1 MAQKKLLL
9 VLVALIPMFLMA
21 SSRAEERVELLAEK
35 VAEADRDRLKGIMEK
50 SREIVMSAIA
60 EKYRE
65 LLMLRG
71 QQQDG
76 LTEHNSLR
84 GLDEQ
89 GRNYRDSSTLKV
101 FVSSSMSTEL
111 LKTYVKEAK
120 RYGAVLV
127 FNGLPGNSWV
137 KLNKTVME
145 MVEDQEGVGIQIDP
159 EEFDRFNIKTVPAF
173 VLIKEAD
180 WITGTSEEMVEDR
193 VIYDKVTG
201 NIGTEAALRLF
212 AEQGELDAMARAKA
226 ENAGND

>member
-1 MAQKKLLL
+1 MAQKKLLFMVTVLIFIFSL
-9 VLVALIPMFLMA
+9 VNTN
-21 SSRAEERVELLAEK
+21 AEAGEELLAEK
-35 VAEADRDRLKGIMEK
+35 VAVADREGFKGLIEK
-50 SREIVMSAIA
+50 SREIVMGTIA

-65 LLMLRG
+65 LLMLR

-89 GRNYRDSSTLKV
+89 GRNYRDSATLKV

-111 LKTYVKEAK
+111 LKTYVKEAR
-120 RYGAVLV
+120 RYGGVLV
-127 FNGLPGNSWV
+127 FNGLPDNSWV
-137 KLNKTVME
+137 KLNNMIME
-145 MVEDQEGVGIQIDP
+145 IVEDQEGVGIQIDP
-159 EEFDRFNIKTVPAF
+159 EEFDRFDIKTVPAF
-173 VLIKEAD
+173 VLIKESD
-180 WITGTSEEMVEDR
+180 WITGTSKEMAENR

-212 AEQGELDAMARAKA
+212 AEQGELGAMAQAKS

>member
-212 AEQGELDAMARAKA
+212 AEQGELGAMARAKA
-226 ENAGND
+226 GNAGND

>member
-1 MAQKKLLL
+1 MAQKKLLFMVT
-9 VLVALIPMFLMA
+9 VLIFIF
-21 SSRAEERVELLAEK
+21 SSVNTNAEAGEELLAEK
-35 VAEADRDRLKGIMEK
+35 VAVADRERFKGIIDK
-50 SREIVMSAIA
+50 SREIVMNAIA

-89 GRNYRDSSTLKV
+89 GRNYRDSSILKV
-101 FVSSSMSTEL
+101 FVSSSMGTEL
-111 LKTYVKEAK
+111 LKTYAKEAR
-120 RYGAVLV
+120 RYGGVLV
-127 FNGLPGNSWV
+127 FNGLPDHSWV
-137 KLNKTVME
+137 KLNKTVTE
-145 MVEDQEGVGIQIDP
+145 IVGNEEGVGIQIDP

-180 WITGTSEEMVEDR
+180 WITGTSEEMAEDR

-212 AEQGELDAMARAKA
+212 AEQGELGAMARAKA

>member
-1 MAQKKLLL
+1 MAQKKLLFMVAVVIFILFL
-9 VLVALIPMFLMA
+9 VNTN
-21 SSRAEERVELLAEK
+21 AEAKAELLVEHVAEK
-35 VAEADRDRLKGIMEK
+35 DKNYFKDIAHESQA
-50 SREIVMSAIA
+50 IVMSTIA

-65 LLMLRG
+65 LLMLR

-76 LTEHNSLR
+76 LAEHNSLTD
-84 GLDEQ
+84 LDEQ
-89 GRNYRDSSTLKV
+89 GRNYRDSYTLKV
-101 FVSSSMSTEL
+101 FVSSSMGKEL
-111 LKTYVKEAK
+111 LKTYVKEA
-120 RYGAVLV
+120 RSYGGVLV
-127 FNGLPGNSWV
+127 FNGLPDNSWV
-137 KLNKTVME
+137 KLNNMIME
-145 MVEDQEGVGIQIDP
+145 IVEDQEGVGIQIDP

-212 AEQGELDAMARAKA
+212 AEQGELGAMARAKA

>member
-1 MAQKKLLL
+1 MAQKKLLFMVTVLIFIFSL
-9 VLVALIPMFLMA
+9 VNTN
-21 SSRAEERVELLAEK
+21 AEAGEELLAEK
-35 VAEADRDRLKGIMEK
+35 VAVADREGFKGLIEK
-50 SREIVMSAIA
+50 SREIVMGTIA

-65 LLMLRG
+65 LLMLR

-89 GRNYRDSSTLKV
+89 GRNYRDSATLKV

-111 LKTYVKEAK
+111 LKTYVKEAR
-120 RYGAVLV
+120 RYGGVLV
-127 FNGLPGNSWV
+127 FNGLPDNSWV
-137 KLNKTVME
+137 KLNNMIME
-145 MVEDQEGVGIQIDP
+145 IVEDQEGVGIQIDP

-173 VLIKEAD
+173 VLIKESD
-180 WITGTSEEMVEDR
+180 WITGTSKEMAEDR

-212 AEQGELDAMARAKA
+212 AEQGELGAMARAKA

>member
-1 MAQKKLLL
+1 MAQKKLLFMVAVVIFILFL
-9 VLVALIPMFLMA
+9 VNTNAEAKAELLV
-21 SSRAEERVELLAEK
+21 EHLAEK
-35 VAEADRDRLKGIMEK
+35 DKNYFKDIAHESQA
-50 SREIVMSAIA
+50 IVMSTIA

-65 LLMLRG
+65 LLMLR

-76 LTEHNSLR
+76 LAEHNSLTD
-84 GLDEQ
+84 LDEQ

-137 KLNKTVME
+137 KLNNMIME
-145 MVEDQEGVGIQIDP
+145 IVEDQEGVGIQIDP

-180 WITGTSEEMVEDR
+180 WITGTSKEMAEDR

-212 AEQGELDAMARAKA
+212 AEQGELGAMVRAKA
-226 ENAGND
+226 EKAGND

>member
-1 MAQKKLLL
+1 MAQKKLLFMVAVVIFILFL
-9 VLVALIPMFLMA
+9 VNTN
-21 SSRAEERVELLAEK
+21 AEAKAELLVEYVAEK
-35 VAEADRDRLKGIMEK
+35 DKNYFKDIAHESQA
-50 SREIVMSAIA
+50 IVMSTIA

-65 LLMLRG
+65 LLMLR

-76 LTEHNSLR
+76 LAEHNSLTD
-84 GLDEQ
+84 LDEH

-145 MVEDQEGVGIQIDP
+145 IVEDQEGVGIQIDP

-180 WITGTSEEMVEDR
+180 QITGTSEEMVEDS

-212 AEQGELDAMARAKA
+212 AEQGELDAMAQAKA

>member
-1 MAQKKLLL
+1 M
-9 VLVALIPMFLMA
+9 ALIPMFLMA

-212 AEQGELDAMARAKA
+212 AEQGELGAMARAKA

>member
-9 VLVALIPMFLMA
+9 VLVALILVFLAA

-35 VAEADRDRLKGIMEK
+35 VAGADREGFKGIMEK

>member
-1 MAQKKLLL
+1 MVAVVIFILFLVNTNAEAKAELL
-9 VLVALIPMFLMA
+9 VEHV
-21 SSRAEERVELLAEK
+21 AEK
-35 VAEADRDRLKGIMEK
+35 DKNYFKDIAHESQA
-50 SREIVMSAIA
+50 IVMSTIA

-65 LLMLRG
+65 LLMLR

-76 LTEHNSLR
+76 LAEHNSLTD
-84 GLDEQ
+84 LDEQ

-101 FVSSSMSTEL
+101 FVSSSMGKEL
-111 LKTYVKEAK
+111 LKTYVKEA
-120 RYGAVLV
+120 RSYGGVLV
-127 FNGLPGNSWV
+127 FNGLPDNSWV
-137 KLNKTVME
+137 KLNNMIME
-145 MVEDQEGVGIQIDP
+145 IVEDQEGVGIQIDP

-212 AEQGELDAMARAKA
+212 AEQGELGAMARAKA

>member
-21 SSRAEERVELLAEK
+21 SSRAEEVGELLTEGA
-35 VAEADRDRLKGIMEK
+35 AEADRNVLKNIVEQ
-50 SREIVMSAIA
+50 SQEIVMSAIA

-65 LLMLRG
+65 LLMLR

-76 LTEHNSLR
+76 LTEHNSLTD
-84 GLDEQ
+84 LDEL
-89 GRNYRDSSTLKV
+89 GRKYRDSVTLKV

-111 LKTYVKEAK
+111 LKTYVKEAR
-120 RYGAVLV
+120 RYGGVLV

-137 KLNKTVME
+137 KLNNMIME
-145 MVEDQEGVGIQIDP
+145 IVEDQEGVGIQIDP

-173 VLIKEAD
+173 VLIKETD
-180 WITGTSEEMVEDR
+180 WITGTSEEMAEDR

-212 AEQGELDAMARAKA
+212 AEQGELGAMARAKA

>member
-1 MAQKKLLL
+1 MAQKKLLFMVAVVIFILFL
-9 VLVALIPMFLMA
+9 VNTNAEAKAELLV
-21 SSRAEERVELLAEK
+21 EHLAEK
-35 VAEADRDRLKGIMEK
+35 DKNYFKDIVHESHA
-50 SREIVMSAIA
+50 IVMSTIA

-65 LLMLRG
+65 LLMLR

-76 LTEHNSLR
+76 LAEHNSLTD
-84 GLDEQ
+84 LDEQ

-137 KLNKTVME
+137 KLNNMIME
-145 MVEDQEGVGIQIDP
+145 IVEDQEGVGIQIDP
-159 EEFDRFNIKTVPAF
+159 KEFDRFNIKTVPAF

-180 WITGTSEEMVEDR
+180 WITGTSKEMAEDR

-212 AEQGELDAMARAKA
+212 AEQGELGAMARAKA
-226 ENAGND
+226 ENGGND

>member
-1 MAQKKLLL
+1 MAQEKLLL
-9 VLVALIPMFLMA
+9 VLAALISLFLA
-21 SSRAEERVELLAEK
+21 VSSKAEVGEGLLAEH
-35 VAEADRDRLKGIMEK
+35 VAEADRDRLKGLIEK
-50 SREIVMSAIA
+50 SREIVMSTIA

-65 LLMLRG
+65 LLMLR
-71 QQQDG
+71 QQRDG
-76 LTEHNSLR
+76 VIENKDLTGSG
-84 GLDEQ
+84 GL
-89 GRNYRDSSTLKV
+89 GRNYRDSVTLKV

-137 KLNKTVME
+137 KLNNMIME
-145 MVEDQEGVGIQIDP
+145 IVEDQEGVGIQIDP

-173 VLIKEAD
+173 VLIKEAE
-180 WITGTSEEMVEDR
+180 WITGTSKQMAEDR

-212 AEQGELDAMARAKA
+212 AEQGELGAMARAKA
-226 ENAGND
+226 ENGGND

>member
-1 MAQKKLLL
+1 M
-9 VLVALIPMFLMA
+9 
-21 SSRAEERVELLAEK
+21 ELLAEK
-35 VAEADRDRLKGIMEK
+35 VAGADREGFKGIMEK

-65 LLMLRG
+65 LLMLRR

-89 GRNYRDSSTLKV
+89 GRNYRDSSILKV
-101 FVSSSMSTEL
+101 FVSSSMGTEL
-111 LKTYVKEAK
+111 LKTYAKESR
-120 RYGAVLV
+120 RYRGVLV
-127 FNGLPGNSWV
+127 FNGLPDNSWV

-145 MVEDQEGVGIQIDP
+145 IVGNEEGVGIQIDP

-180 WITGTSEEMVEDR
+180 WITGTSEEMAEDR

-212 AEQGELDAMARAKA
+212 AEQEELGAMAQAKA

>member
-21 SSRAEERVELLAEK
+21 CSRAEERVELLAEK

-212 AEQGELDAMARAKA
+212 AEQGELGAMARAKA

>member
-1 MAQKKLLL
+1 
-9 VLVALIPMFLMA
+9 
-21 SSRAEERVELLAEK
+21 
-35 VAEADRDRLKGIMEK
+35 
-50 SREIVMSAIA
+50 
-60 EKYRE
+60 
-65 LLMLRG
+65 MLRG

-84 GLDEQ
+84 CFDEQ

-101 FVSSSMSTEL
+101 FVSSSIGTEL

-120 RYGAVLV
+120 RYGAVLI
-127 FNGLPGNSWV
+127 FNGLPDNSWV
-137 KLNKTVME
+137 KLHNMIME
-145 MVEDQEGVGIQIDP
+145 IVEDQEGVGIQIDP

-180 WITGTSEEMVEDR
+180 RITGTSEEMVEDR

>member
-21 SSRAEERVELLAEK
+21 SSRAEEVGELLTEGA
-35 VAEADRDRLKGIMEK
+35 AEADRNVLKNIVEQ
-50 SREIVMSAIA
+50 SQEIVMSAIA

-65 LLMLRG
+65 LLMLR

-76 LTEHNSLR
+76 LAEHNSLTD
-84 GLDEQ
+84 LDEL
-89 GRNYRDSSTLKV
+89 GRKYRDSVTLKV

-111 LKTYVKEAK
+111 LKTYVKGAR
-120 RYGAVLV
+120 RYGGVLV

-137 KLNKTVME
+137 KLNNMIME
-145 MVEDQEGVGIQIDP
+145 IVEDQEGVGIQIDP

-173 VLIKEAD
+173 VLIKEID
-180 WITGTSEEMVEDR
+180 WITGTSEEMAEDK

-212 AEQGELDAMARAKA
+212 AEQGELGAMARVKA

>member
-9 VLVALIPMFLMA
+9 VLAALIPMFLMA
-21 SSRAEERVELLAEK
+21 NSNVEAGEGLLAEH
-35 VAEADRDRLKGIMEK
+35 VAEADRDRLKGLIEE

-65 LLMLRG
+65 LLMLR
-71 QQQDG
+71 QQRDG
-76 LTEHNSLR
+76 VIENKNLTDS
-84 GLDEQ
+84 GGP
-89 GRNYRDSSTLKV
+89 GRDYRDLVLLKV
-101 FVSSSMSTEL
+101 FISSSMSFEL
-111 LKTYVKEAK
+111 LKTYVRQAR
-120 RYGAVLV
+120 RYGGVLV

-137 KLNKTVME
+137 KLNKTVTE
-145 MVEDQEGVGIQIDP
+145 IVGDEEGVGIQIDP

-173 VLIKEAD
+173 VLIKGVD

>member
-9 VLVALIPMFLMA
+9 VVMALILVFFAA

-35 VAEADRDRLKGIMEK
+35 VAGADREGFKGIMEK

-89 GRNYRDSSTLKV
+89 GHNYRDSSTLKV

-111 LKTYVKEAK
+111 LKTYVKEAR
-120 RYGAVLV
+120 RYGGVLV

-137 KLNKTVME
+137 KLNNMIME
-145 MVEDQEGVGIQIDP
+145 IVEDQEGVGIQIDP

-180 WITGTSEEMVEDR
+180 WITGTSEEMAEDR

-212 AEQGELDAMARAKA
+212 AEQGELGAMARAKA

>member
-1 MAQKKLLL
+1 MAQKKLLFM
-9 VLVALIPMFLMA
+9 VAIVIFIF
-21 SSRAEERVELLAEK
+21 SSVNTNAEAGEELLAEK
-35 VAEADRDRLKGIMEK
+35 VAEADRDRLKGLIEE

-65 LLMLRG
+65 LLMLR

-76 LTEHNSLR
+76 LAEHNSLTD
-84 GLDEQ
+84 LDEL
-89 GRNYRDSSTLKV
+89 GRKYRGSVTLKV

-111 LKTYVKEAK
+111 LKTYVKEAR
-120 RYGAVLV
+120 RYGGVLV

-137 KLNKTVME
+137 KLNNMIME
-145 MVEDQEGVGIQIDP
+145 IVEDQEGVGIQIDP
-159 EEFDRFNIKTVPAF
+159 KEFDRFNIKTVPAF

-201 NIGTEAALRLF
+201 NIGTETALRLF
-212 AEQGELDAMARAKA
+212 AEQGELGAMARAKA